1 MFELPLLIK
10 ATKMYTARQT
20 DDCSRIQSASA
31 SSDFWDGDGHLERRY
46 RQISSELAEISDRLF
61 AVSQGISEEQSTD
74 CSNESLTTEIAG
86 VKSLISARERRSAF
100 FAVDL
105 FADPAWDI
113 LLDLYLAEIQQ
124 RRTMTTSLCIAAC
137 VPATTALRWINLLV
151 ERGLLARRPDPLDA
165 RRMYV
170 MLTPLSKQAMRN
182 YLGFDQNKNLVL
194 VSNEEGAQVPEVRQI

>member
-1 MFELPLLIK
+1 
-10 ATKMYTARQT
+10 MYIARQA
-20 DDCSRIQSASA
+20 DDFGRIQSTNAADLSQE
-31 SSDFWDGDGHLERRY
+31 GDTHLERRY

-61 AVSQGISEEQSTD
+61 VVSQGISEEQSIP
-74 CSNESLTTEIAG
+74 CSNEAISTEIAV

-194 VSNEEGAQVPEVRQI
+194 VLNEEDEQVPEVRQS